1 MQACS
6 LAHPLLQRLNFG
18 AIFLTM
24 QAQLFTRSHRFASF
38 APSFWFMFWLSAVGL
53 AGSAQA
59 QIVLTTSDTIR
70 ASGNPSQF
78 EIVGYGGVVNQG
90 PSSVSLRWL
99 RVGSQL
105 PSSWTHTICDL
116 NSCYPPFV
124 DSADFT
130 LSPRDTSNLDGH
142 FYPNGQAG
150 AGYQRI
156 RISTLPANA
165 PLMVVTF
172 VASTAS
178 STTQTLISA
187 PNQAAWK
194 LVNRELLLATEGLEG
209 KAMVRILDPS
219 GREVYR
225 KQITEPVERMSMDA
239 WPVGVYMA
247 VLGNGS
253 SSETYRFVLNR

>member
-1 MQACS
+1 MQS
-6 LAHPLLQRLNFG
+6 Y
-18 AIFLTM
+18 
-24 QAQLFTRSHRFASF
+24 LFSRSPRIASY
-38 APSFWFMFWLSAVGL
+38 APSLWFWFWLSAIGL
-53 AGSAQA
+53 GGSVKA
-59 QIVLTTSDTIR
+59 QIVLTTADTIR
-70 ASGNPSQF
+70 ASGNASQF
-78 EIVGYGGVVNQG
+78 EIIGFGGVVNQG
-90 PSSVSLRWL
+90 ASSVQLRWL

-105 PSSWTHTICDL
+105 PSAWTHTICDI

-142 FYPNGQAG
+142 FYLNGQAG

-156 RISTLPANA
+156 RLSTLPANA

-172 VASTAS
+172 IASTAS

-194 LVNRELLLATEGLEG
+194 LVGRELLLATEGLEA
-209 KAMVRILDPS
+209 KAMVRVVDQS

-225 KQITEPVERMSMDA
+225 KQVTESVERLLMDQ
-239 WPVGVYMA
+239 WPSGVYMA
-247 VLGNGS
+247 ILGSGS
-253 SSETYRFVLNR
+253 GTEQYRFVLNR

>member
-1 MQACS
+1 MQS
-6 LAHPLLQRLNFG
+6 Y
-18 AIFLTM
+18 
-24 QAQLFTRSHRFASF
+24 LFARSPRIASY
-38 APSFWFMFWLSAVGL
+38 APSLWFWFWLSAIGL
-53 AGSAQA
+53 GGSVKA
-59 QIVLTTSDTIR
+59 QIVLTTADTIR
-70 ASGNPSQF
+70 ASGNASQF

-90 PSSVSLRWL
+90 ASSVQLRWL

-105 PSSWTHTICDL
+105 PSAWTHTICDL

-124 DSADFT
+124 NSAEFT

-142 FYPNGQAG
+142 FYLNGQAG

-156 RISTLPANA
+156 RLSTLPANA

-187 PNQAAWK
+187 PNKAAWK
-194 LVNRELLLATEGLEG
+194 LVGRELILATEGLEG
-209 KAMVRILDPS
+209 MAMVRVLDQS

-225 KQITEPVERMSMDA
+225 KQITEPVEHLLMDQ
-239 WPVGVYMA
+239 WPSGVYMA
-247 VLGNGS
+247 ILGSGFGT
-253 SSETYRFVLNR
+253 EQYRFALNR

>member
-1 MQACS
+1 MQS
-6 LAHPLLQRLNFG
+6 Y
-18 AIFLTM
+18 
-24 QAQLFTRSHRFASF
+24 LFARSPRIASY
-38 APSFWFMFWLSAVGL
+38 APSLWFWFWLSAIGL
-53 AGSAQA
+53 GGSVKA
-59 QIVLTTSDTIR
+59 QIVLTTADTIR
-70 ASGNPSQF
+70 ASGNASQF

-90 PSSVSLRWL
+90 ASSVELRWL

-105 PSSWTHTICDL
+105 PSAWTHTICDL

-124 DSADFT
+124 DSAEFT

-142 FYPNGQAG
+142 FYLNGQAG

-156 RISTLPANA
+156 RLSTLPANA

-187 PNQAAWK
+187 PNKAAWK
-194 LVNRELLLATEGLEG
+194 LVGRELILATEGLEG
-209 KAMVRILDPS
+209 MAMVRVLDQS

-225 KQITEPVERMSMDA
+225 KQITEPVERLMMDQ
-239 WPVGVYMA
+239 WPSGVYMA
-247 VLGNGS
+247 ILGSGFGT
-253 SSETYRFVLNR
+253 EQYRFALNR

>member
-1 MQACS
+1 MQS
-6 LAHPLLQRLNFG
+6 Y
-18 AIFLTM
+18 
-24 QAQLFTRSHRFASF
+24 LFARSPRIASY
-38 APSFWFMFWLSAVGL
+38 APSLWFWFWLSAIGL
-53 AGSAQA
+53 GGSVKA
-59 QIVLTTSDTIR
+59 QIVLTTADTIR
-70 ASGNPSQF
+70 ASGNASQF

-90 PSSVSLRWL
+90 ASSVQLRWL

-105 PSSWTHTICDL
+105 PSAWTHTICDL

-124 DSADFT
+124 DSAEFT

-142 FYPNGQAG
+142 FYLNGQAG

-156 RISTLPANA
+156 RLSTLPANA

-187 PNQAAWK
+187 PNKSAWK
-194 LVNRELLLATEGLEG
+194 LVGRELILATEGLEG
-209 KAMVRILDPS
+209 MAMVRVVDQG

-225 KQITEPVERMSMDA
+225 KQITEPVERLLMDQ
-239 WPVGVYMA
+239 WPSGVYMA
-247 VLGNGS
+247 ILGSGS
-253 SSETYRFVLNR
+253 GTEQYRFALNR

>member
-1 MQACS
+1 MQS
-6 LAHPLLQRLNFG
+6 Y
-18 AIFLTM
+18 
-24 QAQLFTRSHRFASF
+24 LFARSPRIASY
-38 APSFWFMFWLSAVGL
+38 APSLWFWFWLSAIGL
-53 AGSAQA
+53 GGSVKA
-59 QIVLTTSDTIR
+59 QIVLTTADTIR
-70 ASGNPSQF
+70 ASGNASQF

-90 PSSVSLRWL
+90 ASSVQLRWL

-105 PSSWTHTICDL
+105 PSAWTHTICDL

-124 DSADFT
+124 DSAEFT

-142 FYPNGQAG
+142 FYLNGQAG

-156 RISTLPANA
+156 RLSTLPANA

-187 PNQAAWK
+187 PNKAAWK
-194 LVNRELLLATEGLEG
+194 LVGRELILATEGLEG
-209 KAMVRILDPS
+209 MAMVRVLDQS

-225 KQITEPVERMSMDA
+225 KQITEPVEHLLMDQ
-239 WPVGVYMA
+239 WPSGVYMA
-247 VLGNGS
+247 ILGSGS
-253 SSETYRFVLNR
+253 GTEQYRFALNR

>member
-1 MQACS
+1 MQS
-6 LAHPLLQRLNFG
+6 Y
-18 AIFLTM
+18 
-24 QAQLFTRSHRFASF
+24 LFARSPRIASY
-38 APSFWFMFWLSAVGL
+38 APSLWFWFWLSAIGL
-53 AGSAQA
+53 GGSVKA
-59 QIVLTTSDTIR
+59 QIVLTTADTIR
-70 ASGNPSQF
+70 ASGNASQF

-90 PSSVSLRWL
+90 ASSVQLRWL

-105 PSSWTHTICDL
+105 PSAWTHTICDL

-124 DSADFT
+124 DSAEFT

-142 FYPNGQAG
+142 FYLNGQAG

-156 RISTLPANA
+156 RLSTLPANA

-187 PNQAAWK
+187 PNKAAWK
-194 LVNRELLLATEGLEG
+194 LVGRELILATEGLEG
-209 KAMVRILDPS
+209 MAMVRVLDQS

-225 KQITEPVERMSMDA
+225 KQITEPVERLMMDQ
-239 WPVGVYMA
+239 WPSGVYMA
-247 VLGNGS
+247 ILGSGFGT
-253 SSETYRFVLNR
+253 EQYRFALNR

>member
-1 MQACS
+1 MQS
-6 LAHPLLQRLNFG
+6 Y
-18 AIFLTM
+18 
-24 QAQLFTRSHRFASF
+24 LFSRSPRIASY
-38 APSFWFMFWLSAVGL
+38 APSLWFWFWLSAIGL
-53 AGSAQA
+53 GGSVKA
-59 QIVLTTSDTIR
+59 QIVLTTADTIR
-70 ASGNPSQF
+70 ASGNASQF
-78 EIVGYGGVVNQG
+78 EIIGFGGVVNQG
-90 PSSVSLRWL
+90 ASSVQLRWL

-105 PSSWTHTICDL
+105 PSAWTHTICDI

-142 FYPNGQAG
+142 FYLNGQAG

-156 RISTLPANA
+156 RLSTLPANA

-172 VASTAS
+172 IASTAS

-194 LVNRELLLATEGLEG
+194 LVGRELLLATEGLEG
-209 KAMVRILDPS
+209 KAMVRVVDQS

-225 KQITEPVERMSMDA
+225 KQVTESVERLLMDQ
-239 WPVGVYMA
+239 WPSGVYMA
-247 VLGNGS
+247 ILGSGS
-253 SSETYRFVLNR
+253 GTEQYRFVLNR

>member
-1 MQACS
+1 MQS
-6 LAHPLLQRLNFG
+6 Y
-18 AIFLTM
+18 
-24 QAQLFTRSHRFASF
+24 LFSRSPRIASY
-38 APSFWFMFWLSAVGL
+38 APSLWFWFWLSAIGL
-53 AGSAQA
+53 GGSVKA
-59 QIVLTTSDTIR
+59 QIVLTTADTIR
-70 ASGNPSQF
+70 ASGNASQF
-78 EIVGYGGVVNQG
+78 EIIGFGGVVNQG
-90 PSSVSLRWL
+90 ASSVQLRWL

-105 PSSWTHTICDL
+105 PSAWAHTICDI

-142 FYPNGQAG
+142 FYLNGQAG

-156 RISTLPANA
+156 RLSTLPANA

-172 VASTAS
+172 IASTAS

-194 LVNRELLLATEGLEG
+194 LVGRELLLATEGLEG
-209 KAMVRILDPS
+209 KAMVRVVDQS

-225 KQITEPVERMSMDA
+225 KQVTEPVERLLMDQ
-239 WPVGVYMA
+239 WPSGVYMA
-247 VLGNGS
+247 ILGSGS
-253 SSETYRFVLNR
+253 GTEQYRFVLNR

>member
-1 MQACS
+1 MQS
-6 LAHPLLQRLNFG
+6 Y
-18 AIFLTM
+18 
-24 QAQLFTRSHRFASF
+24 LFSRSPRIASY
-38 APSFWFMFWLSAVGL
+38 APSLWFWFWLSAIGL
-53 AGSAQA
+53 GGSVKA
-59 QIVLTTSDTIR
+59 QIVLTTADTIR
-70 ASGNPSQF
+70 ASGNASQF
-78 EIVGYGGVVNQG
+78 EIIGFGGVVNQG
-90 PSSVSLRWL
+90 ASSVQLRWL

-105 PSSWTHTICDL
+105 PSAWTHTICDI

-142 FYPNGQAG
+142 FYLNGQAG

-156 RISTLPANA
+156 RLSTLPANA

-172 VASTAS
+172 IASTAS

-194 LVNRELLLATEGLEG
+194 LVGRELLLATEGLEG
-209 KAMVRILDPS
+209 KAMVRVVDQS

-225 KQITEPVERMSMDA
+225 KQVTEPVERLLMDQ
-239 WPVGVYMA
+239 WPSGVYMA
-247 VLGNGS
+247 ILGSGS
-253 SSETYRFVLNR
+253 GTEQYRFVLNR

>member
-1 MQACS
+1 MQS
-6 LAHPLLQRLNFG
+6 Y
-18 AIFLTM
+18 
-24 QAQLFTRSHRFASF
+24 LFSRSPRIASY
-38 APSFWFMFWLSAVGL
+38 APSLWFWFWLSAIGL
-53 AGSAQA
+53 GGSVKA
-59 QIVLTTSDTIR
+59 QIVLTTADTIR
-70 ASGNPSQF
+70 ASGNASQF
-78 EIVGYGGVVNQG
+78 EIIGFGGVVNQG
-90 PSSVSLRWL
+90 ASSVQLRWL

-105 PSSWTHTICDL
+105 PSAWAHTICDI

-142 FYPNGQAG
+142 FYLNGQAG

-156 RISTLPANA
+156 RLSTLPANA

-172 VASTAS
+172 IASTAS

-194 LVNRELLLATEGLEG
+194 LVGRELLLATEGLEG
-209 KAMVRILDPS
+209 KAMVRVVDQS

-225 KQITEPVERMSMDA
+225 KQVTEPVERLLMDQ
-239 WPVGVYMA
+239 WPSGVYMA
-247 VLGNGS
+247 ILGSGFGT
-253 SSETYRFVLNR
+253 EQYRFVLNR

>member
-1 MQACS
+1 MQS
-6 LAHPLLQRLNFG
+6 Y
-18 AIFLTM
+18 
-24 QAQLFTRSHRFASF
+24 LFSRSPRIASY
-38 APSFWFMFWLSAVGL
+38 APSLWFWFWLSAIGL
-53 AGSAQA
+53 GGSVKA
-59 QIVLTTSDTIR
+59 QIVLTTADTIR
-70 ASGNPSQF
+70 ASGNASQF

-90 PSSVSLRWL
+90 ASSVQLRWL

-105 PSSWTHTICDL
+105 PSAWTQTICDI

-142 FYPNGQAG
+142 FYLNGQAG

-156 RISTLPANA
+156 RLSTLPANA

-194 LVNRELLLATEGLEG
+194 LVGRELLLATEGLEG
-209 KAMVRILDPS
+209 KAMVRVVDQS

-225 KQITEPVERMSMDA
+225 KQVTEPVERLLMDQ
-239 WPVGVYMA
+239 WPSGVYMA
-247 VLGNGS
+247 ILGSGS
-253 SSETYRFVLNR
+253 GTEQYRFVLNR

>member
-1 MQACS
+1 MQS
-6 LAHPLLQRLNFG
+6 Y
-18 AIFLTM
+18 
-24 QAQLFTRSHRFASF
+24 LFARSPRIASY
-38 APSFWFMFWLSAVGL
+38 APSLWFWFWLSAIGL
-53 AGSAQA
+53 GGSVKA
-59 QIVLTTSDTIR
+59 QIVLTTADTIR
-70 ASGNPSQF
+70 ASGNASQF

-90 PSSVSLRWL
+90 ASSVELRWL

-105 PSSWTHTICDL
+105 PSAWTHTICDL

-124 DSADFT
+124 DSAEFT

-142 FYPNGQAG
+142 FYLNGQAG

-156 RISTLPANA
+156 RLSTLPANA

-187 PNQAAWK
+187 PNKSAWK
-194 LVNRELLLATEGLEG
+194 LVGRELILATEGLEG
-209 KAMVRILDPS
+209 MAMVRVLDQS

-225 KQITEPVERMSMDA
+225 KQITEPVERLMMDQ
-239 WPVGVYMA
+239 WPSGVYMA
-247 VLGNGS
+247 ILGSGFGT
-253 SSETYRFVLNR
+253 EQYRFALNR

>member
-1 MQACS
+1 MQS
-6 LAHPLLQRLNFG
+6 Y
-18 AIFLTM
+18 
-24 QAQLFTRSHRFASF
+24 LFSRSPRIASY
-38 APSFWFMFWLSAVGL
+38 APSLWFWFWLSAIGL
-53 AGSAQA
+53 GGSVKA
-59 QIVLTTSDTIR
+59 QIVLTTADTIR
-70 ASGNPSQF
+70 ASGNASQF

-90 PSSVSLRWL
+90 ASSVQLRWL

-105 PSSWTHTICDL
+105 PSAWAHTICDI

-142 FYPNGQAG
+142 FYLNGQAG

-156 RISTLPANA
+156 RLSTLPANA

-172 VASTAS
+172 IASTAS

-194 LVNRELLLATEGLEG
+194 LVGRELLLATEGLEG
-209 KAMVRILDPS
+209 KAMVRVVDQS

-225 KQITEPVERMSMDA
+225 KQVTEPVERLLMDQ
-239 WPVGVYMA
+239 WPSGVYMA
-247 VLGNGS
+247 ILGSGS
-253 SSETYRFVLNR
+253 GTEQYRFVLNR

>member
-1 MQACS
+1 MQS
-6 LAHPLLQRLNFG
+6 Y
-18 AIFLTM
+18 
-24 QAQLFTRSHRFASF
+24 LFARSPRIASY
-38 APSFWFMFWLSAVGL
+38 APSLWFWFWLSAIGL
-53 AGSAQA
+53 GGSVKA
-59 QIVLTTSDTIR
+59 QIVLTTADTIR
-70 ASGNPSQF
+70 ASGNASQF

-90 PSSVSLRWL
+90 ASSVQLRWL

-105 PSSWTHTICDL
+105 PSAWTHTICDL

-124 DSADFT
+124 DSAEFT

-142 FYPNGQAG
+142 FYLNGQAG

-156 RISTLPANA
+156 RLSTLPANA

-187 PNQAAWK
+187 PNKAAWK
-194 LVNRELLLATEGLEG
+194 LVGRELILVTEGLEG
-209 KAMVRILDPS
+209 MAMVRVLDQS

-225 KQITEPVERMSMDA
+225 KQITEPVERLMMDQ
-239 WPVGVYMA
+239 WPSGVYMA
-247 VLGNGS
+247 ILGSGFGT
-253 SSETYRFVLNR
+253 EQYRFALNR

>member
-1 MQACS
+1 MQS
-6 LAHPLLQRLNFG
+6 Y
-18 AIFLTM
+18 
-24 QAQLFTRSHRFASF
+24 LFSRSPRIASY
-38 APSFWFMFWLSAVGL
+38 APSLWFWFWLSAIGL
-53 AGSAQA
+53 GGSVKA
-59 QIVLTTSDTIR
+59 QIVLTTADTIR
-70 ASGNPSQF
+70 ASGNASQF
-78 EIVGYGGVVNQG
+78 EIIGFGGVVNQG
-90 PSSVSLRWL
+90 ASSVQLRWL

-105 PSSWTHTICDL
+105 PSAWTHTICDI

-142 FYPNGQAG
+142 FYLNGQAG

-156 RISTLPANA
+156 RLSTLPANA

-194 LVNRELLLATEGLEG
+194 LVCRELLLATEGLEG
-209 KAMVRILDPS
+209 KAMVRVVDQS

-225 KQITEPVERMSMDA
+225 KQVTEPVERLLMDQ
-239 WPVGVYMA
+239 WPSGVYMA
-247 VLGNGS
+247 ILGSGS
-253 SSETYRFVLNR
+253 GTEQYRFVLNR

>member
-1 MQACS
+1 MQS
-6 LAHPLLQRLNFG
+6 Y
-18 AIFLTM
+18 
-24 QAQLFTRSHRFASF
+24 LFSRSPRIASY
-38 APSFWFMFWLSAVGL
+38 APSLWFWLWLSAIGL
-53 AGSAQA
+53 GGSVKA
-59 QIVLTTSDTIR
+59 QIVLTTADTIR
-70 ASGNPSQF
+70 ASGNASQF

-90 PSSVSLRWL
+90 ASSVQLRWL

-105 PSSWTHTICDL
+105 PSTWTHTICDI

-142 FYPNGQAG
+142 FYLNGQAG

-156 RISTLPANA
+156 RLSTLPANA

-172 VASTAS
+172 IASTAS

-194 LVNRELLLATEGLEG
+194 LVGRELLLATEGLEG
-209 KAMVRILDPS
+209 KAMVRVVDQS

-225 KQITEPVERMSMDA
+225 KQVTEPVERLLMDQ
-239 WPVGVYMA
+239 WPSGVYMA
-247 VLGNGS
+247 ILGSGS
-253 SSETYRFVLNR
+253 GTEQYRFVLNR

>member
-1 MQACS
+1 MQS
-6 LAHPLLQRLNFG
+6 Y
-18 AIFLTM
+18 
-24 QAQLFTRSHRFASF
+24 LFARSPRIASY
-38 APSFWFMFWLSAVGL
+38 APSLWFWFWLSAIGL
-53 AGSAQA
+53 GGSVKA
-59 QIVLTTSDTIR
+59 QIVLTTADTIR
-70 ASGNPSQF
+70 ASGNASQF

-90 PSSVSLRWL
+90 ASSVQLRWL

-105 PSSWTHTICDL
+105 PSAWTHTICDL

-124 DSADFT
+124 DSAEFT

-142 FYPNGQAG
+142 FYLNGQAG

-156 RISTLPANA
+156 RLSTLPANA

-187 PNQAAWK
+187 PNKSAWK
-194 LVNRELLLATEGLEG
+194 LVGRELILATEGLEG
-209 KAMVRILDPS
+209 MAMVRVVDQG

-225 KQITEPVERMSMDA
+225 KQITEPVERLMMDQ
-239 WPVGVYMA
+239 WPSGVYMA
-247 VLGNGS
+247 ILGSGFGT
-253 SSETYRFVLNR
+253 EQYRFALNR